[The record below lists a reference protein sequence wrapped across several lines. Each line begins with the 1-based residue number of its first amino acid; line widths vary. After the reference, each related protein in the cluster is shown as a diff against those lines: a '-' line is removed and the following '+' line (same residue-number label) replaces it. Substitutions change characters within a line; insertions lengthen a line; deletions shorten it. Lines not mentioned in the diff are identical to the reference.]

1 MWKTRRE
8 LLACISRSPSLR
20 TGDRRHRCGNPHPL
34 RCASGGPLS
43 FFGKRKGGEERRQNQ
58 GFEILSAAEVPSASV
73 LPTPRVGMCKFCAL
87 LSHHLCVP
95 IRDALCAC
103 AALAGREKTS
113 ASTVRRDVGIAPYGY
128 FEGWCRR
135 ADVGSGP
142 YGAFNDR
149 CAFGSAF
156 RTTRTGPA
164 PLLLQA
170 RHCEP
175 VGKLVAVV
183 RIPARVDAPQ

>member
-1 MWKTRRE
+1 M
-8 LLACISRSPSLR
+8 SLR
-20 TGDRRHRCGNPHPL
+20 GRTLAVAIRTSPL
-34 RCASGGPLS
+34 RSCLRRLP
-43 FFGKRKGGEERRQNQ
+43 FFLRRKKGRKERRQNQ

-87 LSHHLCVP
+87 LSHRLCVP

-135 ADVGSGP
+135 AGVGIGP
-142 YGAFNDR
+142 YRKRRLQYPYHPPFKPEKRGGSHEPTHYPPRKQNDH
-149 CAFGSAF
+149 CA
-156 RTTRTGPA
+156 
-164 PLLLQA
+164 Q
-170 RHCEP
+170 
-175 VGKLVAVV
+175 
-183 RIPARVDAPQ
+183 

>member
-87 LSHHLCVP
+87 LSHRLCVP

-103 AALAGREKTS
+103 AGLAKQGKPLRLLRGG
-113 ASTVRRDVGIAPYGY
+113 VRARRPTQSQKLDSVG
-128 FEGWCRR
+128 
-135 ADVGSGP
+135 ADDP
-142 YGAFNDR
+142 
-149 CAFGSAF
+149 
-156 RTTRTGPA
+156 
-164 PLLLQA
+164 
-170 RHCEP
+170 
-175 VGKLVAVV
+175 VAVPKISMLPCGC
-183 RIPARVDAPQ
+183 RMKF